1 MITEELV
8 QYLLENVSST
18 EFDVIIYAALN
29 SDWDGRVHLTAKQI
43 ANAVGSKEKYVK
55 WILKRLSSDKYKVR
69 KLFVCEEFE
78 GELTYRFVVGKT
90 RNLGFNEITD
100 RYCKNYS
107 FFHLPAFHNLSIHAK
122 RLLLLSAFRMS
133 ISQNETVEIDYLKIV
148 PSKNSTAISTFTR
161 GRLMDGIKEIQTSDL
176 KEVVSISM
184 STLYLIKKEVIN
196 FNYSP
201 GTLENFKENHTE
213 ALSLRKR
220 IAKAGHHSFLS
231 NDFCTEIVKMGKYI
245 FNSFSEYEKDF
256 SRLKGAFSGA
266 KDSVLALGRFIYST
280 AIDRFA
286 VVLNSNQELLN
297 DAKQASAYFSSILQ
311 DITFEELAKLNNRS
325 ENISS
330 LLEINRSNINQY
342 NSGVAEE
349 NKLAAHTYDTEL
361 NSKLM
366 ETNYLYSILEAWNT
380 SWITSRV
387 DSIVAKAKTIAKD
400 QNSKTGLRNRLFALK
415 NQLINQINTFYEQ
428 KNIFG
433 LKYMSANNNS
443 FITKLSNYITDTVDL
458 RIGMLVSP

>member
-43 ANAVGSKEKYVK
+43 ANSVGSKEKYVK
-55 WILKRLSSDKYKVR
+55 WILKRLSSDKKGR
-69 KLFVCEEFE
+69 KLFACEEFE

-90 RNLGFNEITD
+90 KNLGFNEVTD

-107 FFHLPAFHNLSIHAK
+107 FFHLPAFRDLSIHAK
-122 RLLLLSAFRMS
+122 RLLLLSAFKMS
-133 ISQNETVEIDYLKIV
+133 ISQNETVDIDYLKIV

-161 GRLMDGIKEIQTSDL
+161 GRLLDSIKEIQTSEL
-176 KEVVSISM
+176 NEVVTISM

-196 FNYSP
+196 FNYTP
-201 GTLENFKENHTE
+201 GTLENFEENHTE

-220 IAKAGHHSFLS
+220 IAKAGHHSYLS

-245 FNSFSEYEKDF
+245 FNSFSQYEKEF

-266 KDSVLALGRFIYST
+266 KDSVLALGRYIYNT

-286 VVLNSNQELLN
+286 VVLNSNHELLN
-297 DAKQASAYFSSILQ
+297 DAKQASAYFSSVIQ

-330 LLEINRSNINQY
+330 LLEINRLNINQY

-349 NKLAAHTYDTEL
+349 NKLAADTYDAEL
-361 NSKLM
+361 NSKLI

-387 DSIVAKAKTIAKD
+387 DSIVTQAKTVAND

-415 NQLINQINTFYEQ
+415 NQLIKQINAFYEH

-433 LKYMSANNNS
+433 LKHMSANNNN
-443 FITKLSNYITDTVDL
+443 FITKLSNYITETIDL
-458 RIGMLVSP
+458 KVGMLISP